1 MPATTSFFFHCSLE
15 SNEVSATFS
24 TGDVEAAVSLA
35 SEQLEAA
42 QRGSDLMQAPIFGF
56 FRSFRLKKVS
66 FFFEKKGSFKNC
78 VLFLY
83 INYYINVC
91 FFLKLLNP

>member
-1 MPATTSFFFHCSLE
+1 MFLVPQIIA

-42 QRGSDLMQAPIFGF
+42 QRGSDLMQAP
-56 FRSFRLKKVS
+56 
-66 FFFEKKGSFKNC
+66 KGSAPGN
-78 VLFLY
+78 LD
-83 INYYINVC
+83 
-91 FFLKLLNP
+91 